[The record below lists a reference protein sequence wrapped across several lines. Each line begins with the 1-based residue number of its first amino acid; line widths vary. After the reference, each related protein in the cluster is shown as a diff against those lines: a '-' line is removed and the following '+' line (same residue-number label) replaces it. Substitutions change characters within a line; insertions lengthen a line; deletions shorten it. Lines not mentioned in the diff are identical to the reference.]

1 MPTLN
6 LLKVNFIAKPSEC
19 IAQGVIFG
27 HGGSML
33 ILTRKPNSS
42 ITITNIYDENGQQLQ
57 DIEINVYSDNR
68 IGIVADGSVDI
79 YRSEI
84 LELGE

>member
-1 MPTLN
+1 
-6 LLKVNFIAKPSEC
+6 
-19 IAQGVIFG
+19 
-27 HGGSML
+27 ML

-42 ITITNIYDENGQQLQ
+42 IIITNIFDENGQQLK

-68 IGIVADGSVDI
+68 IGIEADGSIDI

>member
-1 MPTLN
+1 
-6 LLKVNFIAKPSEC
+6 
-19 IAQGVIFG
+19 
-27 HGGSML
+27 ML
-33 ILTRKPNSS
+33 ILTRKPNTS
-42 ITITNIYDENGQQLQ
+42 IILTNVFDEKGQQLK

-68 IGIVADGSVDI
+68 IGIEADTSVDI

>member
-1 MPTLN
+1 
-6 LLKVNFIAKPSEC
+6 
-19 IAQGVIFG
+19 
-27 HGGSML
+27 ML

-42 ITITNIYDENGQQLQ
+42 ITITNIFDENGQQLK

-68 IGIVADGSVDI
+68 IGIEADGSIDI

>member
-1 MPTLN
+1 
-6 LLKVNFIAKPSEC
+6 
-19 IAQGVIFG
+19 
-27 HGGSML
+27 ML

-42 ITITNIYDENGQQLQ
+42 ITITNVYDENGQKLQ
-57 DIEINVYSDNR
+57 DIEINIYSDNR

-84 LELGE
+84 LELGD

>member
-1 MPTLN
+1 
-6 LLKVNFIAKPSEC
+6 
-19 IAQGVIFG
+19 
-27 HGGSML
+27 ML

-42 ITITNIYDENGQQLQ
+42 ITITNIFDEHGQQLK

-68 IGIVADGSVDI
+68 IGIEADGSIDI